1 MIARDRSKLGRLAS
15 STAGVAVVLIVL
27 VAAAWAFGLFAT
39 TSAPSPLAPLD
50 TPDEPFEVESE
61 TSAGP
66 VPAIRV
72 RHIEGTDTD
81 ESSDARTEPAR
92 PRGADLYLRVVDPS
106 GRRTPSIV
114 RVRRNDAMNCQ
125 DAQLRAVFM
134 KPGVEAVLRKL
145 EPRAYVVEVFKAHE
159 SMAEASES
167 ALLAFVERKNA
178 LPKESRP
185 LDLEDGRDRRLLL
198 HLPAMAGL
206 ELTLTKNGT
215 PLQSG
220 TVNLYK
226 GIDASKFMDEKV
238 AATAKSMAADAVLV
252 ASRTIRGPGS
262 VRFDDLTPGKR
273 RLEVRVGTHETAHWF
288 DIEVS
293 TGVASRRIALDLCTA
308 TLEVRFEGGR
318 DEDLQNAVLVSL
330 PRRTRR
336 HRTIPVGG
344 ARKLVLD
351 DIACGS
357 HDFELEGSDGAILAK
372 VSVPVGRA
380 ERKEV
385 TMKVAGREIVRI
397 EVKDR
402 VGTPML
408 AFVRVRAEGSDTHKD
423 QRIVRGKGSLELAP
437 GRYYLSVRS
446 IPAHPEYGPERRIDL
461 VVGFPQDLVFDLR

>member
-15 STAGVAVVLIVL
+15 SAALVMVVLV
-27 VAAAWAFGLFAT
+27 VAAWAFGLFAT
-39 TSAPSPLAPLD
+39 TSAPTPLAPLGE
-50 TPDEPFEVESE
+50 PDEQLEVGDNMRSD
-61 TSAGP
+61 P
-66 VPAIRV
+66 VPAMRV
-72 RHIEGTDTD
+72 LQLEGTDTD
-81 ESSDARTEPAR
+81 ESSDSRTEPAR

-114 RVRRNDAMNCQ
+114 RVRRNDAVICQ
-125 DAQLRAVFM
+125 DAQLRAVFV

-145 EPRAYVVEVFKAHE
+145 EPRAYVVEVFAARE
-159 SMAEASES
+159 SLAEASES
-167 ALLAFVERKNA
+167 ALLTFVERTNA

-185 LDLEDGRDRRLLL
+185 LDIEDGRDQRLLL
-198 HLPAMAGL
+198 HLPVTAGL

-220 TVNLYK
+220 TVNLYM
-226 GIDASKFMDEKV
+226 GIDASKYMHEEV
-238 AATAKSMAADAVLV
+238 AATAKSMAEEAVFV
-252 ASRTIRGPGS
+252 ASHKMRRSGS
-262 VRFDDLTPGKR
+262 VVFDDLTPGKR

-288 DIEVS
+288 DVEVS

-318 DEDLQNAVLVSL
+318 DEDLQNAALVSL

-344 ARKLVLD
+344 ARRLVLD

-357 HDFELEGSDGAILAK
+357 HDFELEAKDGAILAK
-372 VSVPVGRA
+372 ASVQVGRA

-385 TMKVAGREIVRI
+385 TMKLAGREIVRI

-408 AFVRVRAEGSDTHKD
+408 AFVRMRAEGSDKHKD

-437 GRYYLSVRS
+437 GRYYLSARS
-446 IPAHPEYGPERRIDL
+446 IPAHPAYGPERRIDV
-461 VVGFPQDLVFDLR
+461 VVGFPQNLVFDLR